1 MRLTRFSRRIVS
13 LQSVGNLWASTASD
27 IERPTDHDGVGL
39 CFETEISR
47 CALDSCMAQGECHQC
62 DAPCPA
68 HPQKRLKNI
77 ATAEIEDLA
86 RMRRSVKL
94 PSVKFRDFTLM
105 TRLLRGGSSRG
116 RPVFRW
122 LSLLLLRP
130 LRPPS
135 FALNREH
142 LAVCLE
148 LRLQD
153 RLREQQRPPHA
164 RARAHIHKLVLIWR
178 KQVLTR
184 GERGRDHPL
193 TLGVGPHINEPLLL
207 GVVEQ
212 RLLARELPWQHRP
225 SVALLEPSLPRHW
238 AVLPTYPLR
247 PLNAL
252 QQTAKRSAGY
262 QAKPYPFH
270 SRARLCNVLIEASSG
285 RKLMSGADC

>member
-1 MRLTRFSRRIVS
+1 DDEACRRL
-13 LQSVGNLWASTASD
+13 
-27 IERPTDHDGVGL
+27 
-39 CFETEISR
+39 
-47 CALDSCMAQGECHQC
+47 
-62 DAPCPA
+62 
-68 HPQKRLKNI
+68 
-77 ATAEIEDLA
+77 
-86 RMRRSVKL
+86 RRSVKL

-135 FALNREH
+135 LALNREH

-184 GERGRDHPL
+184 DERGREHPL

-225 SVALLEPSLPRHW
+225 SAALLEPSLPRHW
-238 AVLPTYPLR
+238 AVLRTYPLR

-252 QQTAKRSAGY
+252 RLTLPPRPISCRERSICHEHARPQQQARQDKVTAAAPEGPSKIRRPLKRG
-262 QAKPYPFH
+262 
-270 SRARLCNVLIEASSG
+270 N
-285 RKLMSGADC
+285 

>member
-1 MRLTRFSRRIVS
+1 M
-13 LQSVGNLWASTASD
+13 
-27 IERPTDHDGVGL
+27 DH
-39 CFETEISR
+39 R
-47 CALDSCMAQGECHQC
+47 
-62 DAPCPA
+62 
-68 HPQKRLKNI
+68 I

-135 FALNREH
+135 LALNREH

-164 RARAHIHKLVLIWR
+164 RARAHIHKLVLMVEDACRGIDTNGSLAAAWR
-178 KQVLTR
+178 AMEKVDVKQITS
-184 GERGRDHPL
+184 ED
-193 TLGVGPHINEPLLL
+193 
-207 GVVEQ
+207 
-212 RLLARELPWQHRP
+212 LA
-225 SVALLEPSLPRHW
+225 V
-238 AVLPTYPLR
+238 
-247 PLNAL
+247 
-252 QQTAKRSAGY
+252 
-262 QAKPYPFH
+262 
-270 SRARLCNVLIEASSG
+270 
-285 RKLMSGADC
+285 